1 MATTSTW
8 STLSNGLGETDKRN
22 LEEREVG
29 GGGGGG
35 GGGGR
40 LQTNRLSRHQTLIR
54 DNLINNWWAGGLM
67 EWVATLEG
75 RGGLSK

>member
-1 MATTSTW
+1 M
-8 STLSNGLGETDKRN
+8 G
-22 LEEREVG
+22 VG
-29 GGGGGG
+29 GV